1 MNEYQKT
8 DLSKILKIP
17 NLNENNFNIIFNLFD
32 ENVKD
37 YKLVRSQNENE
48 YNNENDFMSE
58 EKKSENDSKKSNN
71 KENSKTIEIFDN
83 GSVEIKN
90 NNDIKNNINEIH
102 IPDFDEE
109 FDNEI
114 INNNKND
121 KDLLNIPLNDIN
133 NNIDYNNNLKK
144 VQIDK
149 SNEINNNKFASQEK
163 KKINY
168 NIKNIINNNHIN
180 FEQSQIKENENNV
193 SKKYE
198 KTDISKVLKN
208 NDIFNIDKFN
218 QMIVFLHNKMN
229 QPINNY
235 DNSISPK
242 VKLNL
247 DSGYKQMPDKLM
259 FSIKEEDNESYDSMS
274 LQKSLRSSAKATP
287 NLIESKKKSIQNLKE
302 LNISNNLLK
311 TFSKDKSNLNID
323 NNNFIEENI
332 LGEDEKDKINIFNS
346 NTKKKE
352 KKISF
357 IDINLNSGN
366 KSDINYTT
374 PKSKEKTIENI
385 YENANGMN
393 EERNNNE
400 PEAFENIENDELKF
414 SDFNPVLNEE
424 EKEKEEK
431 NDIIILNEVEKI
443 NNEPEFNDKIINNN
457 NIKKYNNDF
466 LNYIVTDKI
475 NRKIMFLGDDNIYNN
490 KKFSIPLDSYYRIL
504 QLSSS
509 IKFSQKKIYERFI
522 KKLKKKV
529 EKYQDNNN
537 VIQNK
542 NIDKIKIH
550 KIINIFQNKLK
561 HLKDCYLYIIAK
573 KSKSN
578 QENETKILII
588 NLDILKKQEDLEKML
603 DDFLFNIKAKEYK
616 YFNLVEIQN
625 ILNNFKTIHKN
636 EISKAKRKNKRNELK
651 YPEYKEN
658 IFNKV
663 NNIDKKHN
671 FLSIIFIIILP
682 LILAINLVVNNMKNN

>member
-374 PKSKEKTIENI
+374 PKSKEKTIEKI

-588 NLDILKKQEDLEKML
+588 NLDILKKQEDLDKML